1 MVDPLVETVQ
11 LSTKPLTNTGE
22 TSMHPWKQ
30 GLVAPQAAATG
41 LHVPGLAQWVFLY
54 MINKEKS
61 LLRAWPN
68 THEARE
74 NFFLKVTL
82 IILVQNK
89 TMYWLLKVFE
99 IYIE

>member
-1 MVDPLVETVQ
+1 VVDPLVETVQ

-41 LHVPGLAQWVFLY
+41 LLVAGLAQWVYFVCDRW
-54 MINKEKS
+54 KEKS
-61 LLRAWPN
+61 LLCAWSN
-68 THEARE
+68 THEARD
-74 NFFLKVTL
+74 FFFKVTL

-89 TMYWLLKVFE
+89 TM
-99 IYIE
+99 